1 MLQLKTKKDI
11 LEIIRNDKWRMHV
24 LRLVRELGLPDWW
37 IGAGFVRNKVFDCLH
52 GYKRRTPLN
61 DVDVIYFDKKNQSE
75 KREVSYQNKL
85 KQKMPHVNWSVTNQA
100 RMHKLNGD
108 KPYKNAE
115 DGLAR
120 WTETPT
126 CIGVKLGGDGRLLS
140 LVAPHG
146 ISDLVHLIV
155 RPGPLAK
162 HRLGTYAKRMKE
174 KGWIKRWPRLRILR
188 VKAKIMLL

>member
-1 MLQLKTKKDI
+1 MRTLKTQKDI
-11 LEIIRNDKWRMHV
+11 LEIISKDKWRMRV
-24 LRLVRELGLPDWW
+24 LKLVLALGLPDWW

-52 GYKRRTPLN
+52 GYKKRTPLN
-61 DVDVIYFDKKNQSE
+61 DVDVIYFDRKNLSE
-75 KREVSYQNKL
+75 RREAYYQNKL
-85 KQKMPHVNWSVTNQA
+85 KEKMPQVNWSVTNQA

-108 KPYKNAE
+108 KPYKNSA

-126 CIGVKLGGDGRLLS
+126 CVGVKIDKTGRLVLA
-140 LVAPHG
+140 APHG
-146 ISDLVHLIV
+146 IKDLVNLVV

-174 KGWIKRWPRLRILR
+174 KNWRKRWSRLRILD
-188 VKAKIMLL
+188 LE

>member
-1 MLQLKTKKDI
+1 MRRLKTRKDI
-11 LEIIRNDKWRMHV
+11 LKVIREDKWRMRI
-24 LRLVRELGLPDWW
+24 LRLVRDLGLPDWW
-37 IGAGFVRNKVFDCLH
+37 IGAGFVRNKVFDFLH

-61 DVDVIYFDKKNQSE
+61 DVDVIYFDKKNLSE
-75 KREVSYQNKL
+75 MREIYYQNKL
-85 KQKMPHVNWSVTNQA
+85 KKKMPRVKWSVTNQA

-126 CIGVKLGGDGRLLS
+126 CIGVRLGKDGRLLA
-140 LVAPHG
+140 LAAPHG
-146 ISDLVHLIV
+146 IKDLVNLLV

-174 KGWIKRWPRLRILR
+174 KNWQKRWPKIRILD
-188 VKAKIMLL
+188 LD